1 MFLRRLIVI
10 VTMGAA
16 LAPMSSW
23 AMNANVDSLRAE
35 LVALDEDT
43 TRIMTLHHLAR
54 ELFFASSDSVLPPA
68 LEAERL
74 ARRLHFD
81 RGLMLA
87 LYDQGLGHYGAGRYD
102 EALDH
107 YQQALAIADEIH
119 APEVR
124 FKLVNNIGV
133 IHSLT
138 GQHAEALRAY
148 QECLDTCEDAA
159 ACHYRPTIMLNIG
172 NIYAGVDDYA
182 RAAEIW
188 LEAAELL
195 GEDDHPRLVS
205 LYDNLGVAYRHLDDL
220 DLAIEYGTRALDMR
234 RRIGPEVDLASPL
247 SNLAAT
253 AVHAGDLEAAERYID
268 EALVLLETADRPAG
282 RMSILLTLSAVRR
295 YQGRLE
301 ESVTFAEEALRL
313 TRDLDDAPSRKTAH
327 DNLGSSLMGLGAYKE
342 AARHMEVAMSL
353 TDSLNDAGYIRRIA
367 MMQATHD
374 HESEKAALAMES
386 QRSLDVLEHR
396 HRFRMLI
403 TVIIGLTMLLLAG
416 ILAQL
421 YRVQKRFNST
431 LASRNDILGVMVA
444 ERTRELRAVSRQLV
458 RLREDERRRLAR
470 DIHDDLGQAMTAV
483 RMHIAHASTRQ
494 TVEEI
499 KPVLAVV
506 EGIVGD
512 AARESSRLIQDLRPT
527 ALEKLGL
534 EGALQWLAD
543 NHRQRFGVKVR
554 VELPRDF
561 ECAEDTRLAL
571 FRIAQEALHN
581 SGKHADATDVLV
593 KLRREGGGAVLMV
606 KDDGAGFV
614 PEDREPQCFGV
625 QGMMESARALDGTFE
640 CISAPG
646 EGAEIHVVI
655 PCRRYQ

>member
-1 MFLRRLIVI
+1 MFLRRLMVI
-10 VTMGAA
+10 VTLGAV
-16 LAPMSSW
+16 LAPVASW
-23 AMNANVDSLRAE
+23 AANAKVDSLRTE
-35 LVALDEDT
+35 LATLDEDT
-43 TRIMTLHHLAR
+43 TRVVTLHHLAR
-54 ELFFASSDSVLPPA
+54 ELFFAGSDSVLPPA

-87 LYDQGLGHYGAGRYD
+87 LYDQGLGHYGAGRYAD
-102 EALDH
+102 ALDH
-107 YQQALAIADEIH
+107 YQQALAIADELH

-133 IHSLT
+133 VHSLT

-148 QECLDTCEDAA
+148 QECLDTCEEAA

-172 NIYAGVDDYA
+172 NIYAGVEDYG

-195 GEDDHPRLVS
+195 GDGDHPRMVS
-205 LYDNLGVAYRHLDDL
+205 ICDNLGVAYRHLGDL
-220 DLAIEYGTRALDMR
+220 ELAAEYGRRAVEMR
-234 RRIGPEVDLASPL
+234 RRLGPAWALVGPL

-253 AVHAGDLEAAERYID
+253 AVYAEDFELAEGYID
-268 EALVLLETADRPAG
+268 EALALLQETDVPTARL
-282 RMSILLTLSAVRR
+282 SVLLTLSNIRNIQNR
-295 YQGRLE
+295 PD
-301 ESVTFAEEALRL
+301 ESIAAAEEALRL
-313 TRDLDDAPSRKTAH
+313 SRDLDDASSRLLAH
-327 DNLGSSLMGLGAYKE
+327 GNLGSALTKRGDFEE
-342 AARHMEVAMSL
+342 AATHLRLAVTLS
-353 TDSLNDAGYIRRIA
+353 DSLNDAGYVRRIA

-374 HESEKAALAMES
+374 HESEKAAMAMES
-386 QRSLDVLEHR
+386 QRRLDLMEHR
-396 HRFRMLI
+396 HRFRMLV
-403 TVIIGLTMLLLAG
+403 TVIIGLTVLLLAG

-421 YRVQKRFNST
+421 YRVQKRFNAT

-483 RMHIAHASTRQ
+483 RMHIAHAGTRK

-499 KPVLAVV
+499 RPVLAVM

-554 VELPRDF
+554 VELPREF
-561 ECAEDTRLAL
+561 ECAEDARLAL

-593 KLRREGGGAVLMV
+593 QLRREGGAAVLTV

-614 PEDREPQCFGV
+614 MEDRDPQCFGV
-625 QGMMESARALDGTFE
+625 QGMVESARALDGTFE

-646 EGAEIHVVI
+646 EGAEIRVVI
-655 PCRRYQ
+655 PCRRYE